1 MRHGESNPPHTSDKR
16 VARAEHMLK
25 FRKWTLQFFRM
36 SILHAA
42 AKNDPEASEVAH
54 LPREITTDTRHGIN
68 NDDSFTKRDFKVF
81 QNVVHVD

>member
-1 MRHGESNPPHTSDKR
+1 
-16 VARAEHMLK
+16 
-25 FRKWTLQFFRM
+25 M

-42 AKNDPEASEVAH
+42 AKNDPEASEVKH